1 MNIYHST
8 DLERISQINNFN
20 QIKYQKKLIRKACN
34 KACFMLIIATV
45 VMNALAMVLSSVLLF
60 TGHLDMTGK
69 TGVDGI
75 PYSIYYLL
83 NGIAEFSGFFMV
95 PVIFCLIFKFK
106 LSDAL
111 PIRGEGKYNVPLLV
125 IGGYAIC
132 TISNYAVSLLS
143 DNLSMFGLENTTG
156 IVTEAKTPKEQIIYF
171 ICIAIIPAITEEIA
185 FRGVV
190 LNFLRPYGDGFAILI
205 SSILFGL
212 VHGNFVQIPFAFIV
226 GLVCAVLV
234 VKTNSIIPSMLLH
247 LLNNGTSVILDC
259 IEEYTSAGVYELCST
274 IIVLTLTVIGF
285 IAIILLCKKGFDM
298 KFQNSREIVCLKAK
312 DKITAFLTNPGA
324 IILVSFYVIYA
335 LGVLFGYV

>member
-1 MNIYHST
+1 
-8 DLERISQINNFN
+8 
-20 QIKYQKKLIRKACN
+20 
-34 KACFMLIIATV
+34 
-45 VMNALAMVLSSVLLF
+45 MNALALALSSVLLF
-60 TGHLDMTGK
+60 TGPLDVTGK

-83 NGIAEFSGFFMV
+83 NGIAEFSGFFIV
-95 PVIFCLIFKFK
+95 PIIFCLIFKFK

-111 PIRGEGKYNVPLLV
+111 PIRGEGKFNIPLLV

-143 DNLSMFGLENTTG
+143 NNLSMFGLRNTSG
-156 IVTEAKTPKEQIIYF
+156 LVTEAKTPREQIIYF
-171 ICIAIIPAITEEIA
+171 LCIAIIPAITEEIA
-185 FRGVV
+185 FRGVI

-234 VKTNSIIPSMLLH
+234 VKTNSIIPSILLH
-247 LLNNGTSVILDC
+247 LLNNGTSVVLDC
-259 IEEYTSAGVYELCST
+259 ISEYTSQGIYQLVST
-274 IIVLTLTVIGF
+274 IIVLSLTFMGF
-285 IAIILLCKKGFDM
+285 IAIILLCKKGFDL
-298 KFQNSREIVCLKAK
+298 KFKNNRGSISLKTQG
-312 DKITAFLTNPGA
+312 KITSFLTNPGA
-324 IILVSFYVIYA
+324 IIIVSFYVINA

>member
-1 MNIYHST
+1 MNNYHSN
-8 DLERISQINNFN
+8 DLERISQINQYN
-20 QIKYQKKLIRKACN
+20 QTKHQKKLIRKACN
-34 KACFMLIIATV
+34 KVCFLLIISTV

-60 TGHLDMTGK
+60 TGHLDITGK
-69 TGVDGI
+69 TGVGGI

-95 PVIFCLIFKFK
+95 PIIFCLIFKFK

-111 PIRGEGKYNVPLLV
+111 PVRGEGKYNIPLLV

-132 TISNYAVSLLS
+132 TISNYAVSLLN
-143 DNLSMFGLENTTG
+143 DNLSMFGLENTSG

-190 LNFLRPYGDGFAILI
+190 LNFLRPYGDGFAVLI
-205 SSILFGL
+205 SAILFGL

-234 VKTNSIIPSMLLH
+234 VKTNSIIPSILLH

-259 IEEYTSAGVYELCST
+259 ISEYTSQGIYQLVST
-274 IIVLTLTVIGF
+274 IIVLTLTAIGF
-285 IAIILLCKKGFDM
+285 IAIILLCKKGFDL
-298 KFQNSREIVCLKAK
+298 KFQNSRGNICLKTQE
-312 DKITAFLTNPGA
+312 KITSFLTNPGA
-324 IILVSFYVIYA
+324 IIIVSFYVIYA

>member
-1 MNIYHST
+1 MNNYHSN
-8 DLERISQINNFN
+8 DLERISQINQYN
-20 QIKYQKKLIRKACN
+20 QTKHQKKLIRKACN
-34 KACFMLIIATV
+34 KACFMLIISTV

-60 TGHLDMTGK
+60 TGHLDITGK
-69 TGVDGI
+69 TGVGGI

-95 PVIFCLIFKFK
+95 PIIFCLIFKFK

-111 PIRGEGKYNVPLLV
+111 PVRGEGKYNIPLLV
-125 IGGYAIC
+125 VGGYAIC
-132 TISNYAVSLLS
+132 TISNYAVSLLN
-143 DNLSMFGLENTTG
+143 DNLSMFGLENTSG

-190 LNFLRPYGDGFAILI
+190 LNFLRPYGDGFAVLI
-205 SSILFGL
+205 SAILFGL

-234 VKTNSIIPSMLLH
+234 VKTNSIIPSILLH
-247 LLNNGTSVILDC
+247 LLNNGTSVVLDC
-259 IEEYTSAGVYELCST
+259 ISEYTSQGIYQLVST

-324 IILVSFYVIYA
+324 TILVSFYVIYA